1 MGQYYRNLC
10 QLLALVLVSSISLDA
25 SAGIKC
31 WTNKEGVREC
41 GNAVPAEYA
50 QQGHTKFNAQGVA
63 VGHRKRAKSQAEFA
77 EEERIKKAEED
88 RKRQEAEKADR
99 VLLDTFSSEDDLVFA
114 REGKVSAIEAQIQLT
129 ESHIQKIQANLDR
142 MIVIAADLERS
153 GQKPTEQAMA
163 DIEKTRSDRGQ
174 PLVYRDKKER
184 ARKRT
189 ATVCRRHRALQ
200 EAHRKRVIIAT
211 SNRCSCGWGAM
222 LCPPGC
228 VHRSLRSG
236 GYGSAYR
243 RLDR

>member
-77 EEERIKKAEED
+77 EEERIKKQKAEED
-88 RKRQEAEKADR
+88 RKRKAAEKADR

-142 MIVIAADLERS
+142 TIVIAADLERS
-153 GQKPTEQAMA
+153 GQKPTKQAMA
-163 DIEKTRSDRGQ
+163 DIEKVRAQIADNRSFIETKR
-174 PLVYRDKKER
+174 KEQESVR
-184 ARKRT
+184 QQYVADIERFRKLT
-189 ATVCRRHRALQ
+189 GK
-200 EAHRKRVIIAT
+200 E
-211 SNRCSCGWGAM
+211 
-222 LCPPGC
+222 
-228 VHRSLRSG
+228 
-236 GYGSAYR
+236 
-243 RLDR
+243 

>member
-63 VGHRKRAKSQAEFA
+63 VGYRKRAKSQAEFA
-77 EEERIKKAEED
+77 EEERIKEQKAEED

-129 ESHIQKIQANLDR
+129 ESHIEKIQANVDR
-142 MIVIAADLERS
+142 MIAIAADLERR
-153 GQKPTEQAMA
+153 GQKPSEQAMA
-163 DIEKTRSDRGQ
+163 DIEKVRAQVAENRSFIETKR
-174 PLVYRDKKER
+174 KEQESVR
-184 ARKRT
+184 QQYATDIERFRK
-189 ATVCRRHRALQ
+189 L
-200 EAHRKRVIIAT
+200 
-211 SNRCSCGWGAM
+211 
-222 LCPPGC
+222 
-228 VHRSLRSG
+228 SG
-236 GYGSAYR
+236 IQ
-243 RLDR
+243 

>member
-77 EEERIKKAEED
+77 EEERIKKQKAEED

-114 REGKVSAIEAQIQLT
+114 REGMVSAIEAQIQLT

-163 DIEKTRSDRGQ
+163 DIEKVRAQIADNRSFIETKR
-174 PLVYRDKKER
+174 KEQESVR
-184 ARKRT
+184 QQYVADIERFRKLT
-189 ATVCRRHRALQ
+189 GK
-200 EAHRKRVIIAT
+200 E
-211 SNRCSCGWGAM
+211 
-222 LCPPGC
+222 
-228 VHRSLRSG
+228 
-236 GYGSAYR
+236 
-243 RLDR
+243 

>member
-77 EEERIKKAEED
+77 EEERIKKQKAEED

-114 REGKVSAIEAQIQLT
+114 REGMVSAIEAQIQLT

-163 DIEKTRSDRGQ
+163 DIEKVRAQIADNRSFIETKR
-174 PLVYRDKKER
+174 KEQESVR
-184 ARKRT
+184 QQYFADIERFRKLT
-189 ATVCRRHRALQ
+189 GK
-200 EAHRKRVIIAT
+200 E
-211 SNRCSCGWGAM
+211 
-222 LCPPGC
+222 
-228 VHRSLRSG
+228 
-236 GYGSAYR
+236 
-243 RLDR
+243 

>member
-63 VGHRKRAKSQAEFA
+63 VGHRKRAKSLAEFA
-77 EEERIKKAEED
+77 EEERIKKQKAEEH

-163 DIEKTRSDRGQ
+163 DIEKVRAQIADNRSFIETKR
-174 PLVYRDKKER
+174 KEQESVR
-184 ARKRT
+184 QQYVADIERFRKLT
-189 ATVCRRHRALQ
+189 GK
-200 EAHRKRVIIAT
+200 E
-211 SNRCSCGWGAM
+211 
-222 LCPPGC
+222 
-228 VHRSLRSG
+228 
-236 GYGSAYR
+236 
-243 RLDR
+243 

>member
-77 EEERIKKAEED
+77 EEERIKKQKAEED

-153 GQKPTEQAMA
+153 GQKPTEQPMA
-163 DIEKTRSDRGQ
+163 DIEKVRAQIADNRSFIETKR
-174 PLVYRDKKER
+174 KEQESVR
-184 ARKRT
+184 QQYFADIERFRKLT
-189 ATVCRRHRALQ
+189 GK
-200 EAHRKRVIIAT
+200 E
-211 SNRCSCGWGAM
+211 
-222 LCPPGC
+222 
-228 VHRSLRSG
+228 
-236 GYGSAYR
+236 
-243 RLDR
+243 

>member
-77 EEERIKKAEED
+77 EEERIKKQKAEED

-153 GQKPTEQAMA
+153 GQKPTEQPMA
-163 DIEKTRSDRGQ
+163 DIEKVRAQIADNRSFIETKR
-174 PLVYRDKKER
+174 KEQESVR
-184 ARKRT
+184 QQYVADIERFRKLT
-189 ATVCRRHRALQ
+189 GK
-200 EAHRKRVIIAT
+200 E
-211 SNRCSCGWGAM
+211 
-222 LCPPGC
+222 
-228 VHRSLRSG
+228 
-236 GYGSAYR
+236 
-243 RLDR
+243 